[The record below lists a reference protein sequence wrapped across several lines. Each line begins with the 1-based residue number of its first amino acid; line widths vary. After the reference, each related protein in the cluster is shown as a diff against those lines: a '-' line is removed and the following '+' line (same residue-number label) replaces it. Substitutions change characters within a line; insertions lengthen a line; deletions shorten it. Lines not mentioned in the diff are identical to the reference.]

1 MREHFKNS
9 KFACDTDEYLPVV
22 FSPPRDGKQL
32 TDPVAVGGH
41 QSGDEEAEAG
51 RKKQADDDDEES
63 SSSSTSTSTSEGGGD
78 ADDDG
83 GEGEEALRARMSEV
97 AVSPAT
103 GPAAGNGCLSVA
115 GLSAAT
121 APAQAFSF

>member
-41 QSGDEEAEAG
+41 QSGDEAAAAG
-51 RKKQADDDDEES
+51 RKKPADDDES
-63 SSSSTSTSTSEGGGD
+63 SSSSTSTSTSEGGG

-97 AVSPAT
+97 AVSPAG
-103 GPAAGNGCLSVA
+103 GPAAGDGYLSVA